1 MLILPESLLSLLEKA
16 DEMDRPQKPIS
27 PQDIEE
33 FERAQ
38 NILLPDSLKFFW
50 GRYGSRA
57 LGNRTIFGFKTRV
70 EFPNGKKKKAD
81 VGFIASP
88 AKMNEARQ
96 RYIDPLYNNSGVRL
110 PQRLYPLTFDDGYG
124 HCLIDLNENTYGRIL
139 YLKIK
144 AETFGS
150 AGYGWDQ
157 VGFVADTFEQFVA
170 GLTPDYL

>member
-16 DEMDRPQKPIS
+16 DEMDRPQKPVS

-38 NILLPDSLKFFW
+38 NVRLPDALKFFW
-50 GRYGSRA
+50 ERYGSRA
-57 LGNRTIFGFKTRV
+57 LGNKAIFGFKARV
-70 EFPNGKKKKAD
+70 EFPNGKKKMAD

-88 AKMNEARQ
+88 SKMNEALQ
-96 RYIDPLYNNSGVRL
+96 RYVDPLYNNSGARL
-110 PQRLYPLTFDDGYG
+110 PERLYPLTFDDGYG